1 MNGSLNPAY
10 PIIREVY
17 SVVQRSRVV
26 NTGAGFSQS
35 LAQPARRPDVPTLLG
50 RVDDRQLRLRHA
62 GQRTARPHLRGH
74 HQRPARLRPDDQP
87 DLTIH
92 TPQYCGFVSVL
103 SPAALA
109 ARSAGLAPL
118 MREHLIRTPLVGFA
132 ALSEQ
137 VAADVLVKC
146 EHLQRTGSFKARGGL
161 AKVSALTADQRRR
174 GVVTASSGNHGLG
187 VAHALAV
194 LDGRAIVF
202 VPVHASSAK
211 VAALRRFGVEIRQQG
226 DECGASERLAQDYA
240 AEHGLAY
247 VSPYNDADV
256 IAGQGTIGVEI
267 VEQLDGRTLDAII
280 VSVGGGGLVSGVASV
295 LKHHWPTIRVIGAS
309 PVNDAA
315 MAASVRAGQVV
326 TLDAAPTLSD
336 GTAGSVEP
344 GSITLPLCQAL
355 VDEWVLVDEAAIRRA
370 LRLVIDTEHQLVE
383 GAAAVAVAAALACRQ
398 TLAGRRVGI
407 VSCGANI
414 AADTLAAALNG

>member
-1 MNGSLNPAY
+1 
-10 PIIREVY
+10 
-17 SVVQRSRVV
+17 
-26 NTGAGFSQS
+26 
-35 LAQPARRPDVPTLLG
+35 
-50 RVDDRQLRLRHA
+50 
-62 GQRTARPHLRGH
+62 
-74 HQRPARLRPDDQP
+74 
-87 DLTIH
+87 
-92 TPQYCGFVSVL
+92 VSVL

-194 LDGRAIVF
+194 LDGRGIVF